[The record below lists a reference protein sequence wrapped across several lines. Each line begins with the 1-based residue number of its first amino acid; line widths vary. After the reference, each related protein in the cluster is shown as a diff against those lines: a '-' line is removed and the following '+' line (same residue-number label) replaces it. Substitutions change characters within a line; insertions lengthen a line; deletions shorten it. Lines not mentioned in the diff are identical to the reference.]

1 MIIELPI
8 LQTWGKSIG
17 EWHPVRIEK
26 NKGRYIYGWQMKFG
40 ITFFRIT
47 EVIDRKKLMVSH
59 SGDCSISVLRIIL
72 SMKCSMAKSHL
83 SKLPKF

>member
-1 MIIELPI
+1 MSDKL
-8 LQTWGKSIG
+8 
-17 EWHPVRIEK
+17 
-26 NKGRYIYGWQMKFG
+26 G

-59 SGDCSISVLRIIL
+59 SGDCIISVLRIII
-72 SMKCSMAKSHL
+72 SGECSMAKSHL